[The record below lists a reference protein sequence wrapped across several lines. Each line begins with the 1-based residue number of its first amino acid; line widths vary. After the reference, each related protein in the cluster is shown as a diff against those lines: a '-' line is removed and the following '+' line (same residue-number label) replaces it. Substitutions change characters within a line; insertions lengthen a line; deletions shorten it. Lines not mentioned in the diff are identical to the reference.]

1 MNDPASK
8 KTRQVDVAAFGVDH
22 EGRDT
27 ILAIGEVKWHETM
40 SIAHLERLRHIRGLL
55 TAQGRHGAAT
65 ARLLCFSGA
74 GFTAEIRD
82 EAARSGEVRLLTP
95 ADLYTG
101 ILLQAPVGLSPARL
115 RPARM
120 GWPVTRASVRGCH
133 LTAHCRCVPARTLT
147 GLATRGPRSCLLQS
161 LGSATEAR
169 QGPRS
174 GPRRGA
180 RCPRPCPAQ
189 SCR

>member
-1 MNDPASK
+1 M
-8 KTRQVDVAAFGVDH
+8 
-22 EGRDT
+22 
-27 ILAIGEVKWHETM
+27 AIGEVKWHETM
-40 SIAHLERLRHIRGLL
+40 GIAHLERLRHIRGLL

-115 RPARM
+115 RPPAWA
-120 GWPVTRASVRGCH
+120 GQSPGPASV
-133 LTAHCRCVPARTLT
+133 AAI
-147 GLATRGPRSCLLQS
+147 
-161 LGSATEAR
+161 
-169 QGPRS
+169 
-174 GPRRGA
+174 
-180 RCPRPCPAQ
+180 
-189 SCR
+189 